1 VAARALFKGALYDR
15 KARAYVPVPRLM
27 AEIGVSLPSPPLTSE
42 IEAFLAA
49 DEELK
54 RASGSAVTPS

>member
-1 VAARALFKGALYDR
+1 
-15 KARAYVPVPRLM
+15 M
-27 AEIGVSLPSPPLTSE
+27 AEIGVSLPSPQLTPE

-54 RASGSAVTPS
+54 RASGAAVTPS